1 MKIESILN
9 LSQENIKQDKKE
21 VVKLVLP
28 TVNYKLI
35 QDTVEQLQIQGNKK
49 SYTIDLYA

>member
-1 MKIESILN
+1 MKIESTLN

-21 VVKLVLP
+21 VVKIVLP
-28 TVNYKLI
+28 TVDYKLI
-35 QDTVEQLQIQGNKK
+35 QDTVEQLQIKGYKK